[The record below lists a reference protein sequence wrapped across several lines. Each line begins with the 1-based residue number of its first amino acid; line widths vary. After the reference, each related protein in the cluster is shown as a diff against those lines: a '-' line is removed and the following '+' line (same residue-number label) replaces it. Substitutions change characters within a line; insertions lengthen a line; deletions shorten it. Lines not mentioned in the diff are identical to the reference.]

1 MMAIKRGLAAAI
13 IVCVFALSL
22 SVEVFAE
29 QDSGTFLVVT
39 MKDGS
44 SEVFSVP
51 VDSDKVES
59 AAFAFPDAGL
69 HELEGKHN
77 LVAIINDVPI
87 TTGDF
92 YGEISD
98 LVGRQVL
105 SYIIDETLVRQ
116 SAKRSGIAV
125 TQAEIDRE
133 LEIYREAA
141 GENFNAFL
149 TQYGMTEAD
158 FRRTLEMSL
167 LVFKVSTEDVQV
179 SDADIAEYYESH
191 KADYTIPE
199 KVRASHILVE
209 TEQDAEEIIE
219 LLAEGA
225 DFEGLARERSLDTY
239 SAEVGG
245 DLGYF
250 PRGAMVVEFEQAAF
264 SMAVGETSGIVE
276 SQFGYHILQV
286 TDRAEAET
294 VPLENVSEGI
304 ERLIMSE
311 YALDFKELVA
321 ELRRDSTIVV
331 FDPRFADLG
340 TTTLP

>member
-1 MMAIKRGLAAAI
+1 MEAGIDMMAIKRGLAAAI

-116 SAKRSGIAV
+116 SAKRSG
-125 TQAEIDRE
+125 
-133 LEIYREAA
+133 LW
-141 GENFNAFL
+141 
-149 TQYGMTEAD
+149 
-158 FRRTLEMSL
+158 
-167 LVFKVSTEDVQV
+167 
-179 SDADIAEYYESH
+179 
-191 KADYTIPE
+191 
-199 KVRASHILVE
+199 
-209 TEQDAEEIIE
+209 
-219 LLAEGA
+219 
-225 DFEGLARERSLDTY
+225 
-239 SAEVGG
+239 
-245 DLGYF
+245 
-250 PRGAMVVEFEQAAF
+250 
-264 SMAVGETSGIVE
+264 
-276 SQFGYHILQV
+276 
-286 TDRAEAET
+286 
-294 VPLENVSEGI
+294 
-304 ERLIMSE
+304 
-311 YALDFKELVA
+311 
-321 ELRRDSTIVV
+321 
-331 FDPRFADLG
+331 
-340 TTTLP
+340 

>member
-1 MMAIKRGLAAAI
+1 MMARKRGLAAAI
-13 IVCVFALSL
+13 MVFAFVLSL

-29 QDSGTFLVVT
+29 QASGTFLVVT

-44 SEVFSVP
+44 SEAFNVP
-51 VDSDKVES
+51 VDSDKIDS
-59 AAFAFPDAGL
+59 AVFASSDAEL

-77 LVAIINDVPI
+77 LIAIINDVPI

-116 SAKRSGIAV
+116 AAKRSGIAV
-125 TQAEIDRE
+125 TEAEIDRE

-149 TQYGMTEAD
+149 AQYGMTEAD

-167 LVFKVSTEDVQV
+167 LVFKVSTKDVQV
-179 SDADIAEYYESH
+179 SDADIAGYYESH
-191 KADYTIPE
+191 KADYAIPE

-209 TEQDAEEIIE
+209 TKQDAEEIVE
-219 LLAEGA
+219 LLAAGA
-225 DFEGLARERSLDTY
+225 DFQGLARDRSLDTY
-239 SAEVGG
+239 SAQAGG

-250 PRGAMVVEFEQAAF
+250 ARGAMVVEFEQAAF
-264 SMAVGETSGIVE
+264 SMAVGETSGIVK

-286 TDRAEAET
+286 TDRTEAEA
-294 VPLENVSEGI
+294 VPLEDVCESI
-304 ERLIMSE
+304 ERLIRSE
-311 YALDFKELVA
+311 HALDFKELVA

-340 TTTLP
+340 TTSLP